1 MGILSWLKN
10 NFTKADEVAQTGYK
24 DSNSYSYHHTID
36 MVDTWLKQETE
47 IEEKV
52 LLLDFVMKA
61 IRKDLQYDTLTTLLY
76 SKEHFDKRWPLLLLP
91 HSYYDEE
98 GREYETNSDGERS
111 HEVHL
116 TTECVIALPW
126 ERRRL
131 KESIK
136 HIGKVEFEFD
146 ESNHFSTYFSALE
159 LCYVYNGL
167 HSTTAGIIYG
177 KGAIMAEYV
186 DVEAL
191 FPHVVT
197 DGEKWI
203 NVHTKT
209 PYDLEVHDFRF
220 AILYTLAQKKYY
232 LNNESTI

>member
-24 DSNSYSYHHTID
+24 DSNSHPYHHTID

-47 IEEKV
+47 VEEKV

-91 HSYYDEE
+91 LSYYDEE
-98 GREYETNSDGERS
+98 GREYETNSDEERS
-111 HEVHL
+111 HEVQ
-116 TTECVIALPW
+116 
-126 ERRRL
+126 
-131 KESIK
+131 
-136 HIGKVEFEFD
+136 
-146 ESNHFSTYFSALE
+146 
-159 LCYVYNGL
+159 
-167 HSTTAGIIYG
+167 
-177 KGAIMAEYV
+177 
-186 DVEAL
+186 
-191 FPHVVT
+191 
-197 DGEKWI
+197 
-203 NVHTKT
+203 KT
-209 PYDLEVHDFRF
+209 PYDVEVHDFRF